1 MSPGPWQ
8 SPGPERPGGGGGPC
22 RVSLDGAGRAAHGHL
37 QTIRQTQR
45 LPQWTSILSQP
56 GGRKPEMDGPVG
68 PVPGGAAGTLP
79 QASLPACR
87 PPVEPGQQK
96 DSSTPCLCCH
106 RPSFPKPVS
115 CSLSC
120 EDPCHT
126 GLPRGNHL
134 NGTFAT
140 TLFQMGYQ
148 LGFWDM
154 GPQHE
159 LPTIPPTQAPPP
171 GTAGVGPRSW
181 ASWSQ
186 GRGAAVGRGAGDT
199 SLRPGNQD

>member
-1 MSPGPWQ
+1 MRGELPTATFKRSDKRSGSRSGPPSSPSLEAGSLRWTGRWGR
-8 SPGPERPGGGGGPC
+8 SPEVRRGLCP
-22 RVSLDGAGRAAHGHL
+22 
-37 QTIRQTQR
+37 R
-45 LPQWTSILSQP
+45 L
-56 GGRKPEMDGPVG
+56 
-68 PVPGGAAGTLP
+68 
-79 QASLPACR
+79 ASLPVGRLWSPASR
-87 PPVEPGQQK
+87 R
-96 DSSTPCLCCH
+96 TPCLCCH

-134 NGTFAT
+134 NGTSAT

-181 ASWSQ
+181 ASWSR